1 MRSPPCLLLLFH
13 AVAPS
18 LAVSFQRQSEHQQT
32 PEDRVFL
39 DDSTAHAFL
48 GRKLLYNNWDFELIV
63 PDNLEREC
71 REEICS
77 YEEAREVFEDDKKT
91 AEYGVWTQPC
101 NLLVTAITGRARSFW
116 ETYEHNGKGGAK
128 APGLDVAG
136 LVAGLIAAM
145 VSAVMFVIVGMYY
158 FKYRAKR
165 RNQARTQDNLYPLAG
180 FDEEPKPELAPGLP
194 SYEQAMASS
203 GVHDAPPPPYNRN
216 STNLAPPT

>member
-1 MRSPPCLLLLFH
+1 MWSPSCLLLLLQ
-13 AVAPS
+13 ALVPS
-18 LAVSFQRQSEHQQT
+18 LAISFQRQSEHQQIQ
-32 PEDRVFL
+32 EDQVFL
-39 DDSTAHAFL
+39 DDSTAHKFL
-48 GRKLLYNNWDFELIV
+48 GRKLLYNYWDFELIV

-91 AEYGVWTQPC
+91 K
-101 NLLVTAITGRARSFW
+101 SFW

-128 APGLDVAG
+128 TAGVDVAG

-145 VSAVMFVIVGMYY
+145 VSVVMFVIVALYC

-165 RNQARTQDNLYPLAG
+165 RNQSRTLDNLYPLAN
-180 FDEEPKPELAPGLP
+180 FDEEPKPESAPGLP

-203 GVHDAPPPPYNRN
+203 GVHDAPPPPYHRN
-216 STNLAPPT
+216 STNSAPPT